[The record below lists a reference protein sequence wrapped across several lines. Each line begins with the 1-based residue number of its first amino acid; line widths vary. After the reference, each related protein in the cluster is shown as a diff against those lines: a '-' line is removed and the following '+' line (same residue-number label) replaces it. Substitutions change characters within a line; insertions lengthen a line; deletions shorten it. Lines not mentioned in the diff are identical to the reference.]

1 MSIHDLN
8 KVMKIGTGGGRGNVY
23 SSKMILS
30 DGYLVEPRPM
40 FESVDKDGKVTFIP
54 DGFNLIA
61 ISLMS
66 TKARVEEF
74 LKLVEEEDLQIQKP
88 GRSDFKT
95 AEDAFLV
102 RRISRKDAFHK
113 PLSQLDTDQ
122 ITRTGVSVT
131 IEGSEKAVANVLS
144 VVRPQVDSNVR
155 IKCGRR
161 ARFSKFGNE
170 QELAIIR
177 ERCKI
182 EGCTIKETRDIIE
195 GSLFKRCLFINPK
208 CRPDDLDGDSK
219 EAYLIGE
226 TREEARAQFW
236 SILDCLTPPF
246 QPEWEM
252 QIWTEFQRNGW
263 VTELPGHRIFGY
275 KLHLDQE
282 LLLNMLCERIAD
294 DSLPSVIPAEMEIET
309 VEEALAA

>member
-1 MSIHDLN
+1 MSNYDLN
-8 KVMKIGTGGGRGNVY
+8 KVMKIGTAGGRGSVY

-30 DGYLVEPRPM
+30 DGYLVEPRPPL
-40 FESVDKDGKVTFIP
+40 ESADKDGKVTFLD

-88 GRSDFKT
+88 GRSEFKT
-95 AEDAFLV
+95 GEDAYLV

-131 IEGSEKAVANVLS
+131 IEGPEKAVANVLF
-144 VVRPQVDSNVR
+144 VVRPQVESNVR
-155 IKCGRR
+155 IRGGNR

-170 QELAIIR
+170 RELAVIR

-182 EGCTIKETRDIIE
+182 EGCTIKDYHETIE

-219 EAYLIGE
+219 EAYLIG
-226 TREEARAQFW
+226 RPVRRRVLSSGA
-236 SILDCLTPPF
+236 S
-246 QPEWEM
+246 
-252 QIWTEFQRNGW
+252 WT
-263 VTELPGHRIFGY
+263 
-275 KLHLDQE
+275 
-282 LLLNMLCERIAD
+282 A
-294 DSLPSVIPAEMEIET
+294 
-309 VEEALAA
+309 